1 MPGAEVHFGTT
12 RDDAIMD
19 SLDRDGG
26 ITLGEVQRTARN
38 VLRMLLEREDAGRR
52 D

>member
-1 MPGAEVHFGTT
+1 
-12 RDDAIMD
+12 MD